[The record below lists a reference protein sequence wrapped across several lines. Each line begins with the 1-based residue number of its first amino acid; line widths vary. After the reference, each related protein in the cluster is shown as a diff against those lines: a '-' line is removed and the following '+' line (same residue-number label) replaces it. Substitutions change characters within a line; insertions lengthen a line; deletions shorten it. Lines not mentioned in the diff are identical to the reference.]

1 MSLIRRDPD
10 FGLTTWDPFG
20 FGDWGMGFDNMFRRL
35 ENLERTM
42 MPELY
47 RGGTLMERGGVRI
60 PNVDFKETSDKYQ
73 IVAEM
78 PGIDRNNIKIDL
90 DEDRRMLTLSG
101 EQKEEKEQK
110 DERYHFRERT
120 YGSFRRT
127 FRLPDNVKM
136 DQIKA
141 TMNHGLL
148 SIDLPKSEVKTETKR
163 KRSINIGE

>member
-1 MSLIRRDPD
+1 
-10 FGLTTWDPFG
+10 
-20 FGDWGMGFDNMFRRL
+20 
-35 ENLERTM
+35 
-42 MPELY
+42 
-47 RGGTLMERGGVRI
+47 
-60 PNVDFKETSDKYQ
+60 
-73 IVAEM
+73 M
-78 PGIDRNNIKIDL
+78 PGIDKNNIKVDL

-120 YGSFRRT
+120 YGSFRRS

-136 DQIKA
+136 DKIKA

-163 KRSINIGE
+163 KKSINIGE